1 MSTRLNDRFSGKIV
15 VFFQPTPETV
25 RVEEFR
31 YYGGPTI
38 SEQTVPL
45 VEGRAL
51 YTQYRTNGWRT
62 NEESAQVARERA
74 AKFEEMGER
83 MSTAEYASSHGR
95 TRE

>member
-1 MSTRLNDRFSGKIV
+1 MSTRLNDRFSGKVV

-31 YYGGPTI
+31 YYGGLTI
-38 SEQTVPL
+38 SEQTVSL
-45 VEGRAL
+45 VEGRAI
-51 YTQYRTNGWRT
+51 YRQYRTNGWRT
-62 NEESAQVARERA
+62 NEEDREAAEIRA
-74 AKFEEMGER
+74 AKFNEMGER